1 MWNLL
6 VDLSVGVVYNRGFVV
21 PPVPRPP
28 QVPEVPNLPKFP
40 PLAGPIFNFTK
51 INVNK
56 TYS

>member
-6 VDLSVGVVYNRGFVV
+6 VDLSLGVVYNRGFVV

-40 PLAGPIFNFTK
+40 PLAGPILNFLK
-51 INVNK
+51 FKPN
-56 TYS
+56 